1 VLVEHVRKHGGE
13 TVKDRIKERDRDR
26 EKRHKS
32 EVQLLRFAGEVV
44 GPEEAD
50 DGVREEE
57 VVVSDPRKEKTIRV
71 PPSLRPGKMELGI
84 LAYEVG
90 IWSSEPHSQT
100 LS

>member
-1 VLVEHVRKHGGE
+1 MLVEHVRKHGGE
-13 TVKDRIKERDRDR
+13 TVKDRIKEKERDR

-32 EVQLLRFAGEVV
+32 EVQLLRFAGGVV

-57 VVVSDPRKEKTIRV
+57 VVVSDPRKDKTIRV
-71 PPSLRPGKMELGI
+71 PPSLRPAKMELGV
-84 LAYEVG
+84 LTYEVG
-90 IWSSEPHSQT
+90 IGPQKPFIQ